1 MNGLIS
7 DAWAQAAP
15 GAPSQFTPLLMVAVF
30 FVIFYFLL
38 FRPQQKRAKEHQNL
52 ISKLATG
59 DEVVTT
65 GGILG
70 KVTEIGQRNRPPAL
84 LDASPTAYASRCRR
98 PRSRS

>member
-38 FRPQQKRAKEHQNL
+38 FRPAAEAGQGTPEPHLQA
-52 ISKLATG
+52 G
-59 DEVVTT
+59 D
-65 GGILG
+65 
-70 KVTEIGQRNRPPAL
+70 
-84 LDASPTAYASRCRR
+84 RR
-98 PRSRS
+98 